1 MKKYRITS
9 LSLIVIIL
17 TNIVL
22 FSSSLVLAKPVGM
35 NAAINESNRIAK
47 AVEIKNAFMTCFQL
61 SDIKTHVDEVSGVS
75 EYTNPGLIASM
86 NNNLFSGKTSVS
98 TTLDIERSINYSNR
112 NGKIFCSEE
121 GTSESGEKMN
131 LTKLFMQTFN
141 IGSIEK
147 LFCKPDGTSG
157 LFFPH
162 YSYEFKEGSCG
173 EMLKS
178 KNPEFIKYY
187 NPEASAADVD
197 GRSYINQI
205 YEDWAKRQKSG
216 LAPEIDQSKKG
227 NESQTIKYAAAYK
240 AFRMGC
246 MKGGHEEDFVEKRPN
261 EDPAKYYDFMIKRIN
276 DDGVLTNVYPYL
288 REDDPEK
295 VGYSPSGAN
304 SSNYYQA
311 GNNLTCRKLADII
324 NNTADDYLKSIKV
337 AKDNT
342 LNTPCNNKEYK
353 ARAQEIIKAYIDN
366 QESEKRDSS
375 YIKGLVPLTSPK
387 SESKM
392 QVSKEEFDTL
402 SKAIKEDNFYVDDGN
417 GGKKCLETQNLKPCN
432 TAEMKDKA
440 RKVREYYED
449 RIYNKAETLSTEED
463 NEYKA
468 LVKAIDSDDFTTTDS
483 NGSKKCLETANFNT
497 NVNLED
503 DVEGE
508 DSQISEETA
517 AEKQSYCQENGGF
530 LSWMLCPAIADGAA
544 TAGGLLGSITA
555 LTTVH
560 TSIIEQFSKQD
571 SSIYKAWSAF
581 RNIANIGFVIMLLV
595 VVFSQVTN
603 IGISNY
609 NIKKI
614 LPKLIIT
621 AILVNFSYLIMGVL
635 IDLSQIV
642 GNGIGVL
649 IRSVAADGMD
659 VDASTRASAT
669 ISTIAGAVIGVAGAV
684 GAGAAISG
692 AITGVAGA
700 ASAGTIVAGLVG
712 GPAIILPVVMFI
724 ITSLISVFFG
734 FIMLTIRQAAIIM
747 VVVLAPLAMVLYA
760 LPNTAVIT
768 KKYFSIVKALL
779 MLYPMFIFATSAGAL
794 ASSIIIGTS
803 TDLLMMIVGGLLNVL
818 PYFAIPSM
826 TSKSLAGLGA
836 ITGAFDKM
844 RGGVLKGASMAGGA
858 IAASEFYKN
867 IKSNYAADQSVA
879 RAKRDL
885 KRFDKIK
892 ADKGKLSIAQMRRQA
907 TAAGIVNND
916 SKLRAGSDSAG
927 RGALSNM
934 SGLGFENLKAT
945 AEKEFREGEVKNIMN
960 KLATDGVDEG
970 TMESDLIK
978 ALKTGAKYKDMT
990 EDEKHANDI
999 KIEALTRSLGATK
1012 TGRKK
1017 ISEIGDSG
1025 LSTSNRAFTQL
1036 ASAAVTLPGFADKQQ
1051 IANRQFNE
1059 YLQDTS
1065 YKKNDDAENSSLT
1078 AATRSKGL
1086 DKAYDDMTMDNF
1098 LKVGNADAKEIL
1110 DKKGK
1115 NALDSVARQTASAA
1129 LNDPNLIS
1137 DFDKD
1142 KMSLVSAEMDNQRM
1156 STINLKSGGTA
1167 QVFNPPSD
1175 FGKYTQIKD
1184 ASGQIF
1190 YINDRGDIFNAST
1203 GKQIRN
1209 M

>member
-98 TTLDIERSINYSNR
+98 TTLDIERSINYSDR

-227 NESQTIKYAAAYK
+227 NESQTVKYAAAYK

-246 MKGGHEEDFVEKRPN
+246 MKSGHEEDFVEKRPN
-261 EDPAKYYDFMIKRIN
+261 EDPAKYYEFTIKRIN
-276 DDGVLTNVYPYL
+276 DDGALTNVYAYL

-295 VGYSPSGAN
+295 PGYSPSGAN

-353 ARAQEIIKAYIDN
+353 ARAQEIVNAYINN

-402 SKAIKEDNFYVDDGN
+402 LKAIKEDNFYIDDGN

-440 RKVREYYED
+440 RKIREYYED
-449 RIYNKAETLSTEED
+449 RIYNKAETLSAEED

-468 LVKAIDSDDFTTTDS
+468 LSKAIDNDDFTTTDF

-497 NVNLED
+497 DVNLED

-508 DSQISEETA
+508 DSQISEETT

-544 TAGGLLGSITA
+544 TASGLLGSITA
-555 LTTVH
+555 LTNVH

-659 VDASTRASAT
+659 SDASARASST
-669 ISTIAGAVIGVAGAV
+669 ISAIALLVTSAAGGVGIAAAVV
-684 GAGAAISG
+684 
-692 AITGVAGA
+692 T
-700 ASAGTIVAGLVG
+700 
-712 GPAIILPVVMFI
+712 GPALILPVVMFI
-724 ITSLISVFFG
+724 VTSLISVFFG

-760 LPNTAVIT
+760 LPNTAVLT
-768 KKYFSIVKALL
+768 KKYISTVKALL
-779 MLYPMFIFATSAGAL
+779 MLYPIFLFATSAGAL
-794 ASSIIIGTS
+794 ASSIIVGTS
-803 TDLLMMIVGGLLNVL
+803 QDVLMLIVGGLLNVL
-818 PYFAIPSM
+818 PYFAIPSL

-836 ITGAFDKM
+836 ITAGFDKM
-844 RGGVLKGASMAGGA
+844 RAGALKGVGMAGGA

-867 IKSNYAADQSVA
+867 LKSDYRADQDVN
-879 RAKRDL
+879 RAANRL
-885 KRFDKIK
+885 RRYRNIEER
-892 ADKGKLSIAQMRRQA
+892 GGTLSAAQKRRQSESA
-907 TAAGIVNND
+907 NILMKDAKMRAGGRSAAGI
-916 SKLRAGSDSAG
+916 
-927 RGALSNM
+927 ALSNYEGAGFAGLQAAAQNELMEAEDKNNMMLFDSKGYTPDDMIGKLKDASAADYTKMTDTEKNANDSLIRSLTKSLM
-934 SGLGFENLKAT
+934 STKAGQKAFESQIASN
-945 AEKEFREGEVKNIMN
+945 
-960 KLATDGVDEG
+960 
-970 TMESDLIK
+970 
-978 ALKTGAKYKDMT
+978 KDMR
-990 EDEKHANDI
+990 
-999 KIEALTRSLGATK
+999 L
-1012 TGRKK
+1012 
-1017 ISEIGDSG
+1017 
-1025 LSTSNRAFTQL
+1025 SNRAFGQI
-1036 ASAAVTLPGFADKQQ
+1036 AHAALKTPGLADKYQVM
-1051 IANRQFNE
+1051 NNQFSS
-1059 YLQDTS
+1059 YVDGGGDTS
-1065 YKKNDDAENSSLT
+1065 DTKVQAGLMGSTFSNGISKTLADMNSDKLQKITKFEVGEMYKSGADTTNLDNAFNMLAAASL
-1078 AATRSKGL
+1078 K
-1086 DKAYDDMTMDNF
+1086 
-1098 LKVGNADAKEIL
+1098 
-1110 DKKGK
+1110 
-1115 NALDSVARQTASAA
+1115 
-1129 LNDPNLIS
+1129 DPNLIA
-1137 DFDKD
+1137 DFDGIKQEKVLAAQGKYID
-1142 KMSLVSAEMDNQRM
+1142 EAQK
-1156 STINLKSGGTA
+1156 STINLRSGGSAT
-1167 QVFNPPSD
+1167 VYNPPAD
-1175 FGKYTQIKD
+1175 FGKYTQTKD

-1190 YINDRGDIFNAST
+1190 YTNDRGDIFNAST
-1203 GKQIRN
+1203 GKQIKG

>member
-1 MKKYRITS
+1 MKKYRIIT
-9 LSLIVIIL
+9 LTLAIVIL
-17 TNIVL
+17 SNIVL
-22 FSSSLVLAKPVGM
+22 FSSSVVFAEKPVGM
-35 NAAINESNRIAK
+35 NAAINDSNRIAK
-47 AVEIKNAFMTCFQL
+47 AVEIKNAFETCYTL
-61 SDIKTHVDEVSGVS
+61 SSLLTTDDESSGVS
-75 EYTNPGLIASM
+75 YMDPGLVAKF
-86 NNNLFSGKTSVS
+86 NNNLFYGKTTVN
-98 TTLDIERSINYSNR
+98 TTLDIERSINYADR
-112 NGKIFCSEE
+112 NGKIYCSEE
-121 GTSESGEKMN
+121 GVNENNEKMN

-141 IGSIEK
+141 IGSIQN
-147 LFCKPDGTSG
+147 LFCKSDGSSG
-157 LFFPH
+157 LFTPRIK
-162 YSYEFKEGSCG
+162 YGVNANISCR
-173 EMLKS
+173 EMLNS
-178 KNPEFIKYY
+178 KKPEFVK
-187 NPEASAADVD
+187 NDDPGSGNNA
-197 GRSYINQI
+197 GREYINAI
-205 YEDWAKRQKSG
+205 YENWAKQQSSG
-216 LAPEIDQSKKG
+216 LAPTSEDSKKG
-227 NESQTIKYAAAYK
+227 NETQTLKYAAAYK

-246 MKGGHEEDFVEKRPN
+246 MESGHDDDFVEKRPN
-261 EDPAKYYDFMIKRIN
+261 DEPPKYYDFTIKKIN
-276 DDGVLTNVYPYL
+276 DDGTLVNVYPHL
-288 REDDPEK
+288 KSEDPNQVDH
-295 VGYSPSGAN
+295 SPSGSN
-304 SSNYYQA
+304 KSNYRQA
-311 GNNLTCRKLADII
+311 GNNLTCKKLADII
-324 NNTADDYLKSIKV
+324 NETADEYLKNIKT
-337 AKDNT
+337 AKDSV

-353 ARAQEIIKAYIDN
+353 AKAQEIINVYIGN
-366 QESEKRDSS
+366 QEAEKRSSS
-375 YIKGLVPLTSPK
+375 YINKALPQVAPQSNP
-387 SESKM
+387 KM
-392 QVSKEEFDTL
+392 QVSKEEYDTL
-402 SKAIKEDNFYVDDGN
+402 LKAVKEDNFYVDNGN
-417 GGKKCLETQNLKPCN
+417 GGKKCLETANLKPCN
-432 TAEMKDKA
+432 TAELKDKA
-440 RKVREYYED
+440 RKIRDYYED
-449 RIYNKAETLSTEED
+449 RIYNKAETLSEEE
-463 NEYKA
+463 NAEYKS
-468 LVKAIDSDDFTTTDS
+468 LVKAINSDNFTVSDS
-483 NGSKKCLETANFNT
+483 NGNNKCLETANFNT

-508 DSQISEETA
+508 DSQISEETT

-635 IDLSQIV
+635 IDLSQIA
-642 GNGIGVL
+642 GNGIGAL

-659 VDASTRASAT
+659 ADASARASAT
-669 ISTIAGAVIGVAGAV
+669 ISTIAGLVTGAA
-684 GAGAAISG
+684 GAGAIA
-692 AITGVAGA
+692 
-700 ASAGTIVAGLVG
+700 AGLLS

-724 ITSLISVFFG
+724 VTSLISVFFG

-760 LPNTAVIT
+760 LPNTAAIT
-768 KKYFSIVKALL
+768 KKYFSTVKALL

-794 ASSIIIGTS
+794 ASSIIVGTS
-803 TDLLMMIVGGLLNVL
+803 TDMLMLIVGGLLNVL

-844 RGGVLKGASMAGGA
+844 RGGALKGASMAGGA

-867 IKSNYAADQSVA
+867 AKNNYAADQSVA

-885 KRFDKIK
+885 KRFDDIK
-892 ADKGKLSIAQMRRQA
+892 ASGKKLSIAQMRRQA

-945 AEKEFREGEVKNIMN
+945 AEKEFRESEVKNIMN
-960 KLATDGVDEG
+960 KLANDGVDEA
-970 TMESDLIK
+970 TMESNLIS
-978 ALKTGAKYKDMT
+978 ALKTGAKYEHMT

-999 KIEALTRSLGATK
+999 KIEALTRALGATK

-1059 YLQDTS
+1059 FLQDTS
-1065 YKKNDDAENSSLT
+1065 YKKNDDAENSTLL

-1115 NALDSVARQTASAA
+1115 NALDSVAKQTASAA

-1142 KMSLVSAEMDNQRM
+1142 KMSLVSAEMNKQRT
-1156 STINLKSGGTA
+1156 STINLRSGGTA

-1175 FGKYTQIKD
+1175 FGEYSQAKNHVGDIIYTNK
-1184 ASGQIF
+1184 
-1190 YINDRGDIFNAST
+1190 RGDIFNAST
-1203 GKQIRN
+1203 GDITKGV
-1209 M
+1209 

>member
-1 MKKYRITS
+1 MKKYRIIT
-9 LSLIVIIL
+9 LTLAIVIL
-17 TNIVL
+17 SNIIL
-22 FSSSLVLAKPVGM
+22 FSSSVVFAEKPVGM
-35 NAAINESNRIAK
+35 NAAINDSNRIAK
-47 AVEIKNAFMTCFQL
+47 AVEIKNAFETCYTL
-61 SDIKTHVDEVSGVS
+61 SSLLTTDDESSGVS
-75 EYTNPGLIASM
+75 YMDPGLVAKF
-86 NNNLFSGKTSVS
+86 NNNLFYGKTTVN
-98 TTLDIERSINYSNR
+98 TTLDIERSINYADR
-112 NGKIFCSEE
+112 NGKIYCSEE
-121 GTSESGEKMN
+121 GVNENNEKMN

-141 IGSIEK
+141 IGSIQN
-147 LFCKPDGTSG
+147 LFCKSDGSSG
-157 LFFPH
+157 LFAPRIK
-162 YSYEFKEGSCG
+162 YGVNANISCR
-173 EMLKS
+173 EMLNS
-178 KNPEFIKYY
+178 KKPEFIK
-187 NPEASAADVD
+187 NDDPGSGNNA
-197 GRSYINQI
+197 GREYINAI
-205 YEDWAKRQKSG
+205 YENWAKQQSSG
-216 LAPEIDQSKKG
+216 LAPTSEDSKKG
-227 NESQTIKYAAAYK
+227 NETQTLKYAAAYK

-246 MKGGHEEDFVEKRPN
+246 MESGHDDDFVEKRPN
-261 EDPAKYYDFMIKRIN
+261 DEPPKYYDFTIKKIN
-276 DDGVLTNVYPYL
+276 DDGTLVNVYPHL
-288 REDDPEK
+288 KSEDPNQVDH
-295 VGYSPSGAN
+295 SPSGSN
-304 SSNYYQA
+304 KSNYRQA
-311 GNNLTCRKLADII
+311 GNNLTCKKLADII
-324 NNTADDYLKSIKV
+324 NETADEYLKNIKT
-337 AKDNT
+337 AKDSV

-353 ARAQEIIKAYIDN
+353 AKAQEIINAYIGN
-366 QESEKRDSS
+366 QEAEKRSSS
-375 YIKGLVPLTSPK
+375 YINKALPQVAPQSNP
-387 SESKM
+387 KM
-392 QVSKEEFDTL
+392 QVSKEEYDTL
-402 SKAIKEDNFYVDDGN
+402 LKAVKEDNFYVDDGN

-449 RIYNKAETLSTEED
+449 RIYNKAETLSAEED

-468 LVKAIDSDDFTTTDS
+468 LSKAIDNDDFTTTDS
-483 NGSKKCLETANFNT
+483 NGNKKCLETANFNT
-497 NVNLED
+497 DVNLED

-508 DSQISEETA
+508 DSQISEETT

-544 TAGGLLGSITA
+544 TAGGLLGFITS

-635 IDLSQIV
+635 IDLSQIA
-642 GNGIGVL
+642 GNGIEAL
-649 IRSVAADGMD
+649 IKSVAADGMD
-659 VDASTRASAT
+659 ANASARASAI
-669 ISTIAGAVIGVAGAV
+669 ISTIAGAV
-684 GAGAAISG
+684 
-692 AITGVAGA
+692 TGVAGA
-700 ASAGTIVAGLVG
+700 AGVGAIAVGAIG
-712 GPAIILPVVMFI
+712 GPAIILSVVMFI
-724 ITSLISVFFG
+724 VTSLISVFFG
-734 FIMLTIRQAAIIM
+734 VVMLTIRQAAIIM
-747 VVVLAPLAMVLYA
+747 VVVLAPLMMVLYA
-760 LPNTAVIT
+760 LPNTSAIT
-768 KKYFSIVKALL
+768 KKYLSIVKSLL

-803 TDLLMMIVGGLLNVL
+803 TDLLMIIVGGLLNVL

-844 RGGVLKGASMAGGA
+844 RGGALKGASMAGGA

-867 IKSNYAADQSVA
+867 AKNNYAADQSVA

-885 KRFDKIK
+885 KRFDDIK
-892 ADKGKLSIAQMRRQA
+892 ASGKKLSIAQMRRQA

-945 AEKEFREGEVKNIMN
+945 AEKEFRDSEVKNIMN
-960 KLATDGVDEG
+960 KLASDGVDEA
-970 TMESDLIK
+970 TMESDLIE
-978 ALKTGAKYKDMT
+978 ALKTGAKYNDMT

-999 KIEALTRSLGATK
+999 KIEALTRALGATK
-1012 TGRKK
+1012 NGRKK

-1059 YLQDTS
+1059 YLQDSS

-1078 AATRSKGL
+1078 AATRSVGL
-1086 DKAYDDMTMDNF
+1086 DKAYDDMNMDNF
-1098 LKVGNADAKEIL
+1098 LKVGNADADEIL
-1110 DKKGK
+1110 RVKGA
-1115 NALDSVARQTASAA
+1115 NSLDSVVSQTASAA
-1129 LNDPNLIS
+1129 LNDANLIAN
-1137 DFDKD
+1137 FDKT
-1142 KMSLVSAEMDNQRM
+1142 KMSLVSAEMNNQRT
-1156 STINLKSGGTA
+1156 STINLRSGGTA

-1175 FGKYTQIKD
+1175 FGEYSQVKNGAGEIIYTNK
-1184 ASGQIF
+1184 
-1190 YINDRGDIFNAST
+1190 RGDSFNAST
-1203 GKQIRN
+1203 GQITKGV
-1209 M
+1209 

>member
-1 MKKYRITS
+1 MKKYRIAS
-9 LSLIVIIL
+9 LSLVVLIL
-17 TNIVL
+17 TNVVL
-22 FSSSLVLAKPVGM
+22 FSSSLVLAAKPVGM
-35 NAAINESNRIAK
+35 NATINESNRIAK

-61 SDIKTHVDEVSGVS
+61 SDIWTHVDEVNGDSG
-75 EYTNPGLIASM
+75 YTNPGLIAKL
-86 NNNLFSGKTSVS
+86 NNNLFFGKTSVS
-98 TTLDIERSINYSNR
+98 TTLDIERSINYSDR

-141 IGSIEK
+141 ISSVEK

-227 NESQTIKYAAAYK
+227 NESQTVKYAAAYK

-246 MKGGHEEDFVEKRPN
+246 MKSGHEEDFVEKRPN

-353 ARAQEIIKAYIDN
+353 ARAQEIINAYINN

-402 SKAIKEDNFYVDDGN
+402 LKAIKEDNFYIDDGN

-440 RKVREYYED
+440 RKIREYYED
-449 RIYNKAETLSTEED
+449 RIYNKAETLSAEED

-468 LVKAIDSDDFTTTDS
+468 LSKAIDSDDFTTTDS
-483 NGSKKCLETANFNT
+483 NGNKKCLETANFNT
-497 NVNLED
+497 DVNLED

-508 DSQISEETA
+508 DSQISEETT

-635 IDLSQIV
+635 IDLSQIA
-642 GNGIGVL
+642 GNGIGAL

-659 VDASTRASAT
+659 ADASARASAT
-669 ISTIAGAVIGVAGAV
+669 ISTIAGLVTGAA
-684 GAGAAISG
+684 GAGAIA
-692 AITGVAGA
+692 
-700 ASAGTIVAGLVG
+700 AGLLS

-724 ITSLISVFFG
+724 VTSLISVFFG

-760 LPNTAVIT
+760 LPNTAAIT
-768 KKYFSIVKALL
+768 KKYFSTVKALL

-794 ASSIIIGTS
+794 ASSIIVGTS
-803 TDLLMMIVGGLLNVL
+803 TDMLMLIVGGLLNVL

-836 ITGAFDKM
+836 ITGAFDKI
-844 RGGVLKGASMAGGA
+844 RGGALKGASMAGGA
-858 IAASEFYKN
+858 FAASEFYKN
-867 IKSNYAADQSVA
+867 MKSDFNSNKNLNRSLGRLRKY
-879 RAKRDL
+879 
-885 KRFDKIK
+885 K
-892 ADKGKLSIAQMRRQA
+892 AIEDAGGKLSTSQRRRQMEA
-907 TAAGIVNND
+907 AGVVTKDAKMRAGGSVAAGI
-916 SKLRAGSDSAG
+916 
-927 RGALSNM
+927 ALSNYEG
-934 SGLGFENLKAT
+934 SGFKGLEAAAQNELMEAEDKNNMMLFDNKGYTPDDMIGMLKDAS
-945 AEKEFREGEVKNIMN
+945 AADYN
-960 KLATDGVDEG
+960 K
-970 TMESDLIK
+970 
-978 ALKTGAKYKDMT
+978 MT
-990 EDEKHANDI
+990 EDEKRANDSRI
-999 KIEALTRSLGATK
+999 RSLTKSLMATK
-1012 TGRKK
+1012 AGKK
-1017 ISEIGDSG
+1017 LFESQIASNGDMR
-1025 LSTSNRAFTQL
+1025 LSNRAFGQI
-1036 ASAAVTLPGFADKQQ
+1036 AHAALQTPGLADKYQVM
-1051 IANRQFNE
+1051 NNQFGSYINGGGDTTDTDVKAGLMGSTFSNGISKTLE
-1059 YLQDTS
+1059 DMNSDNLQKITKFEVKKMYESGADTT
-1065 YKKNDDAENSSLT
+1065 NLDNAFNTLAAASL
-1078 AATRSKGL
+1078 K
-1086 DKAYDDMTMDNF
+1086 
-1098 LKVGNADAKEIL
+1098 
-1110 DKKGK
+1110 
-1115 NALDSVARQTASAA
+1115 
-1129 LNDPNLIS
+1129 DPNLIA
-1137 DFDKD
+1137 DFDGIKQEKVLAAQGKYVD
-1142 KMSLVSAEMDNQRM
+1142 EAQK
-1156 STINLKSGGTA
+1156 STINLRSGGSAT
-1167 QVFNPPSD
+1167 VYNPPAD
-1175 FGKYTQIKD
+1175 FGKYTQTKD

-1190 YINDRGDIFNAST
+1190 YTNDRGDIFNAST
-1203 GKQIRN
+1203 GKQIKG